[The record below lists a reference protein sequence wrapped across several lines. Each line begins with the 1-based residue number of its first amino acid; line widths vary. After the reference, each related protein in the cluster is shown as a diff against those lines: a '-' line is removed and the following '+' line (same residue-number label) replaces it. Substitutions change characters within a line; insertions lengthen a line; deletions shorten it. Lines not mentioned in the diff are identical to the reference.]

1 MLKYLGARRHRH
13 CDGIS
18 RRSFL
23 KVGALSIGGLTLAD
37 LLRLRAHA
45 ADKTPSPNKAVIMV
59 YLNGGPSHMDMY
71 DLKPDAPVEYRG
83 EFKPI
88 KTNVPGMEICELM
101 PLQATIADKLAIV
114 RNMKFQQEGHTAPE
128 LYTGFL
134 KGDRPSFGSV
144 VSKLRQDAGI
154 RGPLPP
160 YVYLGDANHVGHPGF
175 LGKAH
180 EAYIPG
186 PKAANL
192 GISRDMT
199 LDPRG
204 ATAVSCCTAFDT
216 LRREVD
222 DAHGSMVGMDA
233 FTAQALE
240 MITTN
245 KARDAFDITKEP
257 ESVRNKYGKG
267 TEYLQARR
275 LVEAGVPV
283 VTITPQNHNVPSK
296 CNGQWDHHDHIF
308 ECLRVVLPQLDQSLY
323 ALLTDLHE
331 RGLDKD
337 VLVIVWGEMG
347 RTPRV
352 GSQKGTTG
360 GRDHWPQAGFTLM
373 AGGGLQ
379 MGQVVGATNPR
390 GETPKGQPYTPQ
402 NVLATIYHVLG
413 IDPATTLPD
422 QQGRPIYL
430 LDDRRKVE
438 ELI

>member
-1 MLKYLGARRHRH
+1 MLNIWGRSAGRH
-13 CDGIS
+13 CDGMS

-23 KVGALSIGGLTLAD
+23 KVGALSVGCLTLAD
-37 LLRLRAHA
+37 LLRMRAQA
-45 ADKTPSPNKAVIMV
+45 GEKAPSPNKAAIMV
-59 YLNGGPSHMDMY
+59 YLNGGPSHLDMY

-88 KTNVPGMEICELM
+88 RTNVPGMDICELF
-101 PLQATIADKLAIV
+101 PLQAKIADKFAII

-134 KGDRPSFGSV
+134 KGNRPSFGSV
-144 VSKLRQDAGI
+144 VSKLRHDAGV
-154 RGPLPP
+154 RSPLPP

-192 GISRDMT
+192 GLARDMT
-199 LDPRG
+199 LDRLG
-204 ATAVSCCTAFDT
+204 DRRELLRSFDT
-216 LRREVD
+216 LRRDLD
-222 DAHGSMVGMDA
+222 DARGSMSGIDA

-245 KARDAFDITKEP
+245 KAHDAFDVTKEP
-257 ESVRNKYGKG
+257 EAVRAKYGKG

-283 VTITPQNHNVPSK
+283 VTLTPQNHNVPSK

-323 ALLTDLHE
+323 ALLTDLHD
-331 RGLDKD
+331 RGLEKD
-337 VLVIVWGEMG
+337 VVVVVWGEMG

-352 GSQKGTTG
+352 GTQRGTVG
-360 GRDHWPQAGFTLM
+360 GRDHWPQAGFALM

-379 MGQVVGATNPR
+379 TGQVVGATNPR
-390 GETPKGQPYTPQ
+390 GEAPKGQPYTPQ

-422 QQGRPIYL
+422 HQGRPIYL

-438 ELI
+438 ELV

>member
-1 MLKYLGARRHRH
+1 MLNIWGRSAGRH
-13 CDGIS
+13 CDGIT

-23 KVGALSIGGLTLAD
+23 KVGALDVGGLTLAD
-37 LLRLRAHA
+37 LLRVRARA
-45 ADKTPSPNKAVIMV
+45 GEKAPSPNKSAIMV

-88 KTNVPGMEICELM
+88 RTNVPGMDICELF
-101 PLQATIADKLAIV
+101 PLQAKIADQFAII

-134 KGDRPSFGSV
+134 KDNRPSFGSV
-144 VSKLRQDAGI
+144 VSKLRHDAGV
-154 RGPLPP
+154 RSPLPP

-192 GISRDMT
+192 GLARDMT
-199 LDPRG
+199 LDRLG
-204 ATAVSCCTAFDT
+204 DRRELLRSFDT
-216 LRREVD
+216 MRRDLD
-222 DAHGSMVGMDA
+222 DARGSVGGMDA

-245 KARDAFDITKEP
+245 KARDAFDVTKEP
-257 ESVRNKYGKG
+257 EAVRAKYGKG

-283 VTITPQNHNVPSK
+283 VTLTPQNHNVPSK

-323 ALLTDLHE
+323 ALLTDLHD
-331 RGLDKD
+331 RGLEKD
-337 VLVIVWGEMG
+337 VVVVVWGEMG

-352 GSQKGTTG
+352 GTQRGTVG
-360 GRDHWPQAGFTLM
+360 GRDHWPQSGFALM

-379 MGQVVGATNPR
+379 TGQVVGATNPR
-390 GETPKGQPYTPQ
+390 GETPRGQPYTPQ

-422 QQGRPIYL
+422 HQGRPVYL

-438 ELI
+438 ELV